1 MTVSLILILYIARHD
16 FRYKCDGRGGRARE
30 LDGALGGNPSFE
42 VLERGGLHLVD
53 TGVVPVG
60 GGADKEKRVLVLFG
74 I

>member
-42 VLERGGLHLVD
+42 VLEHGGLHLVV
-53 TGVVPVG
+53 TKVVPVS
-60 GGADKEKRVLVLFG
+60 GGADKKKKL
-74 I
+74 